1 MARASIYRPR
11 TATGGSGAWVPSV
24 GMTPRSSLGRR
35 LRACPDLYVKKM
47 RSMDVHRSFC
57 LSTTLRTRYVPPRAT
72 SRRCRPVEELER
84 DGRHVANSYKSW
96 TYHVCVASYGEV
108 TGISRHPACLSAPRE
123 APQQRVSGSHLDQ
136 LRNSSGSHCRPNIGR
151 PTVYPGRP

>member
-1 MARASIYRPR
+1 MCVKRARGHVIYTRAVPRLLKGVGWCVPHPTGLSMRHIPSASTASEIVGRDRPRASEQ
-11 TATGGSGAWVPSV
+11 
-24 GMTPRSSLGRR
+24 
-35 LRACPDLYVKKM
+35 
-47 RSMDVHRSFC
+47 RSFLI
-57 LSTTLRTRYVPPRAT
+57 LSAIRCVRRKEGPCVSPPRVVH
-72 SRRCRPVEELER
+72 SP
-84 DGRHVANSYKSW
+84 GRQGYCTKL
-96 TYHVCVASYGEV
+96 VCVASYGEV

>member
-1 MARASIYRPR
+1 MVVSVVSESRDPDQPR
-11 TATGGSGAWVPSV
+11 
-24 GMTPRSSLGRR
+24 
-35 LRACPDLYVKKM
+35 
-47 RSMDVHRSFC
+47 
-57 LSTTLRTRYVPPRAT
+57 
-72 SRRCRPVEELER
+72 
-84 DGRHVANSYKSW
+84 
-96 TYHVCVASYGEV
+96 VCVASYGEV

>member
-1 MARASIYRPR
+1 MDTWFESGLLAIAPTSFKVLRS
-11 TATGGSGAWVPSV
+11 GG
-24 GMTPRSSLGRR
+24 
-35 LRACPDLYVKKM
+35 
-47 RSMDVHRSFC
+47 
-57 LSTTLRTRYVPPRAT
+57 LRTTAVGEGTPAPVGGNHTCHWKSGGRYNLFTTVHHLHTAVLISEEEGWGKSD
-72 SRRCRPVEELER
+72 SRHLR
-84 DGRHVANSYKSW
+84 DSW
-96 TYHVCVASYGEV
+96 LPTPLLHFVCVASYGEV